1 MILIL
6 FLAVVW
12 FWAKKRANLKGEAST
27 GADFQLVSY
36 VFFLLATWQLCST
49 FGSLFK
55 RSKLRSPIDIMIYLV
70 LGWGFLFL
78 GHYKAAR
85 AVQK

>member
-1 MILIL
+1 L
-6 FLAVVW
+6 
-12 FWAKKRANLKGEAST
+12 AKKRANLRGEART
-27 GADFQLVSY
+27 AADFQLVSY
-36 VFFLLATWQLCST
+36 VFFHLATWQLYNT

-55 RSKLRSPIDIMIYLV
+55 GSEFKSPIDIMIYLV